1 MSVTTPDGTRWRYTY
16 DPLGRRTAK
25 LRLSPDGE
33 SVLERVDFT
42 WDGTTLCEQTTTSP
56 GLPHPVTLTWDHHGL
71 RPLSQTERIAAAD
84 AAQGFNTVQ
93 VEISFSGLEE
103 VTLTG
108 FGTTVTAD
116 ILLSADN
123 GVTLEVTSPATRIRA
138 VATTAFISKLTAYL
152 NG

>member
-1 MSVTTPDGTRWRYTY
+1 MSWTSLLHNPEGISSVYQGNPPDLTGVRLHEAVLQVDGPT
-16 DPLGRRTAK
+16 LK
-25 LRLSPDGE
+25 LRLDLPRYPDDPPRKW
-33 SVLERVDFT
+33 V
-42 WDGTTLCEQTTTSP
+42 
-56 GLPHPVTLTWDHHGL
+56 
-71 RPLSQTERIAAAD
+71 
-84 AAQGFNTVQ
+84 AQGFNTVQ

-116 ILLSADN
+116 VLLSADK